1 MTLAQMQSLA
11 VKHAPNDPTL
21 QGEIIA
27 AVIAKLDPSPKP
39 KRTRKA
45 TPVVTTEDKWRSY
58 KGAGPRQRSAIN
70 RYERE
75 LGCRLSTKKM
85 FAAMTKGEA
94 SDLLASLK
102 AEAAAA

>member
-1 MTLAQMQSLA
+1 MTLAQIQKLA
-11 VKHAPNDPTL
+11 VKHAPADPTL

-27 AVIAKLDPSPKP
+27 AVIAKLDPSPKA
-39 KRTRKA
+39 RTRKA

-102 AEAAAA
+102 AEATAA